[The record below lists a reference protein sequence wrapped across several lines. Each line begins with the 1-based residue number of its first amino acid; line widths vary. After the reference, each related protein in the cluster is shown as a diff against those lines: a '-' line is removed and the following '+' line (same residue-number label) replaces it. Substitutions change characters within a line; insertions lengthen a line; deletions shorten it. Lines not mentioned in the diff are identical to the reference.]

1 MGLNLGFNEKDYKL
15 VWAGMSGMSRY
26 CVVSLLHSMVN
37 YFGLP
42 YAVLIHCGGND
53 IGIEP
58 CGKLLFDM
66 KFMFFVISQML
77 PGSKIMFSSIL
88 PRLSWRYSE
97 DLKAMDDTRKRLN
110 RGLKSYLKKL
120 RYYTIVYADFE
131 DKHPSLFANDGIH
144 LSFIGNDMFM
154 HAMQSALEQ
163 FILTPHNLVF
173 PIDL

>member
-1 MGLNLGFNEKDYKL
+1 MKKITNWCGQECFS
-15 VWAGMSGMSRY
+15 MSSY

-37 YFGLP
+37 CLGLP
-42 YAVLIHCGGND
+42 YAVLIHYGGND

-88 PRLSWRYSE
+88 PRLSCRYSE

-110 RGLKSYLKKL
+110 RGLKSYLKK
-120 RYYTIVYADFE
+120 
-131 DKHPSLFANDGIH
+131 
-144 LSFIGNDMFM
+144 
-154 HAMQSALEQ
+154 
-163 FILTPHNLVF
+163 
-173 PIDL
+173 

>member
-1 MGLNLGFNEKDYKL
+1 M
-15 VWAGMSGMSRY
+15 WAGMSDMSSY

-37 YFGLP
+37 CFGLP

-58 CGKLLFDM
+58 FGKLLFDM

-77 PGSKIMFSSIL
+77 PGIKIMFSSIL

-110 RGLKSYLKKL
+110 RGLKSSLKKI

-131 DKHPSLFANDGIH
+131 DRDPSLFDNDGIH
-144 LSFIGNDMFM
+144 LSFIGNDIFM
-154 HAMQSALEQ
+154 HAIQNALEQ
-163 FILTPHNLVF
+163 FIFTPHNLVF

>member
-15 VWAGMSGMSRY
+15 VWAGISGMSSY

-66 KFMFFVISQML
+66 KFMFFCNFSNAIDALAINDDPIIQMIFKY
-77 PGSKIMFSSIL
+77 P
-88 PRLSWRYSE
+88 
-97 DLKAMDDTRKRLN
+97 
-110 RGLKSYLKKL
+110 
-120 RYYTIVYADFE
+120 
-131 DKHPSLFANDGIH
+131 AND
-144 LSFIGNDMFM
+144 L
-154 HAMQSALEQ
+154 
-163 FILTPHNLVF
+163 NL
-173 PIDL
+173 I